1 MNAALF
7 YGGTDDLA
15 EQRFRNET
23 GFGVTTR
30 CRRQRAA
37 VPTDEMFA
45 LALFKCR

>member
-30 CRRQRAA
+30 CSRQRAPVA
-37 VPTDEMFA
+37 TNEMFA
-45 LALFKCR
+45 LDLFKGR